1 MVLTNFIVP
10 LGMLI
15 TILALSATMLL
26 VEDDINNILNQED
39 IERRNMKGLS
49 YI

>member
-10 LGMLI
+10 LGML
-15 TILALSATMLL
+15 LALSATMLL
-26 VEDDINNILNQED
+26 VEDDIKNILNQED